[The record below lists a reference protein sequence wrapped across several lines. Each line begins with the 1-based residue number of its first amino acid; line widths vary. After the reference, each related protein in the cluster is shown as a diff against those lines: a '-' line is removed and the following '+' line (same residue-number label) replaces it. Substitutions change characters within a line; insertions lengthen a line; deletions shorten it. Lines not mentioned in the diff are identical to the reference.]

1 MIKYLLTGLV
11 IVSSTQ
17 ALPALAAEKY
27 IMLVDQDLKA
37 MLYKRGLLM
46 NSWKPYK
53 VDGFVLGNET
63 MSFSDFA
70 EISYVADKN
79 KVWKVQSRLVTKT
92 DRVCKMYSRST
103 YEGKRLQFYVGEG
116 DARRYFVFDDRED
129 YLKFRCQKQ

>member
-11 IVSSTQ
+11 IISSTQ

-70 EISYVADKN
+70 EVSYVADKT
-79 KVWKVQSRLVTKT
+79 KLWRVEGHLGTKT
-92 DRVCKMYSRST
+92 NRVCRMYPRST
-103 YEGKRLQFYVGEG
+103 YEGERLQFYVGEG
-116 DARRYFVFDDRED
+116 DARRYIVFDDRED